1 MKQRANPEE
10 ANMALQRHSP
20 KILYGFFPFLISG
33 LLLFGCAQK
42 TAHPALEEARSA
54 VQTARADPSVS
65 RNASLELEK
74 AEMALNKGEQLFQQN
89 GDTVS
94 IEHQAYLAR
103 QHAAIAQEIGDRRT
117 AEATIEK
124 ASEERSKAL
133 AEARTAEAEYARE
146 QTATAREQTATAREQ
161 TATARERTEELE
173 AELAELQAVPQERGL
188 VVTLG
193 DVVFDVNKAQLKS
206 GGLRTIDKL
215 AAFLERYPDRR
226 VTVEGFT
233 DSTGSAEYNQSLSE
247 RRAQSVRDA
256 LVQKGIDPARVDTH
270 GYGEEFPKA
279 SNETPAGRQ
288 LNRRVEV
295 VISNGNHAAPPRAR

>member
-54 VQTARADPSVS
+54 VQAARADPSVS

-74 AEMALNKGEQLFQQN
+74 AEKALNKGEELFQQN
-89 GDTVS
+89 GDTVN

-103 QHAAIAQEIGDRRT
+103 QHAAIAQKIGDRRT

-146 QTATAREQTATAREQ
+146 QTATAREQTATALEQ

-256 LVQKGIDPARVDTH
+256 LVQKGIDPARVDTR
-270 GYGEEFPKA
+270 GYGKEFPKA
-279 SNETPAGRQ
+279 SNATPAGRQ

-295 VISNGNHAAPPRAR
+295 VISNGEHTAPPRAQ

>member
-10 ANMALQRHSP
+10 AKMVLQRHSP

-54 VQTARADPSVS
+54 FQTARADPSVS

-74 AEMALNKGEQLFQQN
+74 AEKALNRGEELFQQN
-89 GDTVS
+89 GDTVD

-103 QHAAIAQEIGDRRT
+103 QHAAIAQKIGDRRT

-146 QTATAREQTATAREQ
+146 QTATAREQTATALEQ

-256 LVQKGIDPARVDTH
+256 LVQKGIDPARVDTR
-270 GYGEEFPKA
+270 GYGKEFPKA
-279 SNETPAGRQ
+279 SNATPAGRQ

-295 VISNGNHAAPPRAR
+295 VISNGEHTAPPRAQ

>member
-1 MKQRANPEE
+1 
-10 ANMALQRHSP
+10 MALQRHSP
-20 KILYGFFPFLISG
+20 KILYGSFPFLISG

-42 TAHPALEEARSA
+42 TLPPALEEARSA

-74 AEMALNKGEQLFQQN
+74 AERALNRGEELFQQN

-124 ASEERSKAL
+124 ASAERSKAL

-146 QTATAREQTATAREQ
+146 QTASAREQTATAREQ
-161 TATARERTEELE
+161 TASARERAEKLE

-226 VTVEGFT
+226 VTIEGFT
-233 DSTGSAEYNQSLSE
+233 DSTGSAEYNQALSE

-256 LVQKGIDPARVDTH
+256 LVQKGIDPARVDTQ

-279 SNETPAGRQ
+279 SNETAAGRQ

-295 VISNGNHAAPPRAR
+295 VISNGNHAVPARAR

>member
-1 MKQRANPEE
+1 MV
-10 ANMALQRHSP
+10 LQRHSP

-54 VQTARADPSVS
+54 FQTARADPSVS

-74 AEMALNKGEQLFQQN
+74 AEKALNRGEELFQQN
-89 GDTVS
+89 GDTVD

-124 ASEERSKAL
+124 ASAERSKAL
-133 AEARTAEAEYARE
+133 AEARTAEAEY
-146 QTATAREQTATAREQ
+146 AREQTATAREQ

-256 LVQKGIDPARVDTH
+256 LVQKGIDPARVDTR
-270 GYGEEFPKA
+270 GYGKEFPKA
-279 SNETPAGRQ
+279 SNATPAGRQ

-295 VISNGNHAAPPRAR
+295 VISNGEHTAPPRAQ

>member
-1 MKQRANPEE
+1 
-10 ANMALQRHSP
+10 
-20 KILYGFFPFLISG
+20 
-33 LLLFGCAQK
+33 
-42 TAHPALEEARSA
+42 
-54 VQTARADPSVS
+54 
-65 RNASLELEK
+65 LELEK
-74 AEMALNKGEQLFQQN
+74 AEMALNKGEELFQQN
-89 GDTVS
+89 GDTVN

-103 QHAAIAQEIGDRRT
+103 QHAAIAQKIGDRRT

-146 QTATAREQTATAREQ
+146 QTATAREQTATALEQ

>member
-1 MKQRANPEE
+1 MKQRGNPEE

-20 KILYGFFPFLISG
+20 KILYGFFPFIISG

-42 TAHPALEEARSA
+42 TTHPALEEARSA
-54 VQTARADPSVS
+54 IQTARADPSVT
-65 RNASLELEK
+65 RNAPLELEK
-74 AEMALNKGEQLFQQN
+74 AEMALNRGELLFQQN
-89 GDTVS
+89 GDTVN

-103 QHAAIAQEIGDRRT
+103 QHAAIAQEIGDRGK
-117 AEATIEK
+117 AEADIEK
-124 ASEERSKAL
+124 ASAERSKAL
-133 AEARTAEAEYARE
+133 AEARTAEAEYARG
-146 QTATAREQTATAREQ
+146 QA
-161 TATARERTEELE
+161 ATARERTAELE
-173 AELAELQAVPQERGL
+173 AELAELQAVPEERGL

-193 DVVFDVNKAQLKS
+193 DVVFDVDKAELKP

-215 AAFLERYPDRR
+215 AAFLERYPGRR

-233 DSTGSAEYNQSLSE
+233 DSTGSAEYNQALSE
-247 RRAQSVRDA
+247 RRAQSVRNA

-295 VISNGNHAAPPRAR
+295 VISNGNHAAPARVR

>member
-20 KILYGFFPFLISG
+20 KILYGSFPFLISG

-42 TAHPALEEARSA
+42 TLPPALEEARSA

-74 AEMALNKGEQLFQQN
+74 AERALNRGEELFQQN

-124 ASEERSKAL
+124 ASAERSKAL

-146 QTATAREQTATAREQ
+146 QTASAREQTATAREQ
-161 TATARERTEELE
+161 TASARERAEKLE

-226 VTVEGFT
+226 VTIEGFT
-233 DSTGSAEYNQSLSE
+233 DSTGSAEYNQALSE

-256 LVQKGIDPARVDTH
+256 LVQKGIDPARVDTQ

-279 SNETPAGRQ
+279 SNETAAGRQ

-295 VISNGNHAAPPRAR
+295 VISNGNHAVPARAR

>member
-20 KILYGFFPFLISG
+20 KILYGFFPFIISG

-42 TAHPALEEARSA
+42 TFPPALEEARSA
-54 VQTARADPSVS
+54 VQAARADPSVS

-74 AEMALNKGEQLFQQN
+74 AEKALNKGEELFQQN
-89 GDTVS
+89 GDTVN

-103 QHAAIAQEIGDRRT
+103 QHAAIAQKIGDRRT

-146 QTATAREQTATAREQ
+146 QTATAREQTATALEQ

-256 LVQKGIDPARVDTH
+256 LVQKGIDPARVDTR
-270 GYGEEFPKA
+270 GYGKEFPKA
-279 SNETPAGRQ
+279 SNATPAGRQ

-295 VISNGNHAAPPRAR
+295 VISNGEHTAPPRAQ

>member
-1 MKQRANPEE
+1 
-10 ANMALQRHSP
+10 
-20 KILYGFFPFLISG
+20 LISG

-54 VQTARADPSVS
+54 VQAARADPSVS

-74 AEMALNKGEQLFQQN
+74 AEKALNKGEELFQQN
-89 GDTVS
+89 GDTVN

-103 QHAAIAQEIGDRRT
+103 QHAAIAQKIGDRRT

-146 QTATAREQTATAREQ
+146 QTATAREQTATALEQ

-256 LVQKGIDPARVDTH
+256 LVQKGIDPARVDTR
-270 GYGEEFPKA
+270 GYGKEFPKA
-279 SNETPAGRQ
+279 SNATPAGRQ

-295 VISNGNHAAPPRAR
+295 VISNGEHTAPPRAQ